1 MSKENPFATAEGKRI
16 DITNEQAKQIR
27 DMYKSI
33 EKEFGERIRILSNKS
48 NISSIMREQYLKDFT
63 KDLQDRITILNY
75 QLEGTITNNA
85 LEMAKAVTE
94 DNDKMLREMGF
105 GGVFTS
111 DFHIPQDAVNSIIT
125 GKLYEGKWTLSK
137 AIWSDNQKKL
147 NDINS
152 IVAKGLAENKSTYE
166 LAKDLERYVNPNA
179 RKEWSWS
186 KVYPGTSK
194 KIDYNAQ
201 RLARTM
207 ISHAYQESFVLNTKD
222 NPFIESYQWLASGGD
237 RMCDLCAERDGK
249 IYSKD
254 ELPLDHPNGMCTFMI
269 VREKSYEEIAKD
281 LSNWVNG
288 TGDSELNAQLDKYA
302 DTLGYNVKEWTK
314 GTQPVQNAVY
324 KTQQNGYNEFIP
336 REKEVLF
343 IGDLNKHTEELLK
356 DKNYYGL
363 NLNIDKLAKRWNMTS
378 DEVRNILTENIQRLY
393 NENGVAI
400 TADYDNL
407 QSILND
413 GFKNQF
419 QTGTSNGSLDYT
431 SRTTGENIVLDIS
444 KNLSK
449 EIKPVYGAFM
459 PTDLSVED
467 NRKYI
472 LESDTNLYGNTV
484 IYLKKDK
491 IENNSTLTFGDSLN
505 NMSNVRGTPL
515 NDIKVDTIGYLPSQL
530 IMYGE
535 SKQSMLNNEG
545 TMYQTINDEYI
556 EVQIFGEK
564 AKQPDVID
572 KIIFVDREPDDKM
585 KELLNEKNIPWET
598 LDSV

>member
-1 MSKENPFATAEGKRI
+1 MSKENPFAIAEGKRI

-63 KDLQDRITILNY
+63 KDLQDRITILNS

-85 LEMAKAVTE
+85 LEVAKAVTE

-166 LAKDLERYVNPNA
+166 LAKDLERYVNPQA

-222 NPFIESYQWLASGGD
+222 NPFIEAYQWLASGGD
-237 RMCDLCAERDGK
+237 RMCDICAERDGK
-249 IYSKD
+249 IYQKD

-269 VREKSYEEIAKD
+269 VKEKSYEEIAKD

-288 TGDSELNAQLDKYA
+288 TGDSELNEKLDKYA
-302 DTLGYNVKEWTK
+302 ETLGYNVKEWTK
-314 GTQPVQNAVY
+314 GTQPVQEAKENASYSVLTSQSESEAFFEDMSNKWERSLTNAEEVAINEY
-324 KTQQNGYNEFIP
+324 TMYNNKQINEYLRDGKISVF
-336 REKEVLF
+336 EKE
-343 IGDLNKHTEELLK
+343 ELQK
-356 DKNYYGL
+356 EI
-363 NLNIDKLAKRWNMTS
+363 NLIDSALAKFELQENVTLYRAGNSNDINKEFTS
-378 DEVRNILTENIQRLY
+378 FVSTSASQDLAKSYLSPSKGADTLYIIQAMQGIGKGAYVASISEVPEEQEFLLNRGMNPTIIDEKIEEI
-393 NENGVAI
+393 
-400 TADYDNL
+400 
-407 QSILND
+407 
-413 GFKNQF
+413 
-419 QTGTSNGSLDYT
+419 NGS
-431 SRTTGENIVLDIS
+431 
-444 KNLSK
+444 K
-449 EIKPVYGAFM
+449 
-459 PTDLSVED
+459 
-467 NRKYI
+467 
-472 LESDTNLYGNTV
+472 
-484 IYLKKDK
+484 
-491 IENNSTLTFGDSLN
+491 
-505 NMSNVRGTPL
+505 
-515 NDIKVDTIGYLPSQL
+515 IKVVTIR
-530 IMYGE
+530 I
-535 SKQSMLNNEG
+535 
-545 TMYQTINDEYI
+545 
-556 EVQIFGEK
+556 
-564 AKQPDVID
+564 
-572 KIIFVDREPDDKM
+572 
-585 KELLNEKNIPWET
+585 
-598 LDSV
+598 